1 MMKNIDILVA
11 FETEINQ
18 LDSELTKPATDD
30 SLYWLNQYVSKFV
43 KTRFNGDVAHG
54 TGVE

>member
-1 MMKNIDILVA
+1 MKNIDILVA